1 MNDTTSSSEP
11 TGPESPPPHSGT
23 AGGGPSGPSGRRP
36 RRWSRRGWVWLV
48 VVLVIGVAV
57 VLIAER
63 HHPKAAPGNASTRPG
78 GPGASRAQPVTAAT
92 ASTHDVPIYLIGL
105 GTVTPTDSV
114 TVRSRV
120 DGQLLRVL
128 FKEGQ
133 LVKAGALLAE
143 LDPRPFQ
150 VQLEQARG
158 QLARDEALLANARV
172 DLRRYQTLF
181 AQDSIAKQTLDT
193 QAALVRQYEA
203 AVKIDQGAVDSARL
217 NLVYTRILSP
227 VTGRVGLRL
236 VDPGNIVHAADTTG
250 IVLVNAMQP
259 INVLFSVPEDRVP
272 DIMARLE
279 AGSTLKAEAYDRT
292 RQKLLATGTLLTIDN
307 QIDPTTGTVRL
318 KASFPNEGYRLFPQ
332 QFVNAQLLLDTLRG
346 ATLVPTAAIQYGVK
360 GTFVYV
366 VNANKTVSVRP
377 VTTGPTY
384 EELTVISRGV
394 EPGEQVVTEGTDKL
408 TDGAPVTLPGHPP
421 APQPGI
427 GGSGAVDGG
436 PGGARP
442 DGGR

>member
-1 MNDTTSSSEP
+1 MNTTPSSEP
-11 TGPESPPPHSGT
+11 TPGT
-23 AGGGPSGPSGRRP
+23 AGGGPSGPPGPPPKPRRRRQWRGLVLLGLLVIVAAAVLTSKGRRD
-36 RRWSRRGWVWLV
+36 
-48 VVLVIGVAV
+48 
-57 VLIAER
+57 
-63 HHPKAAPGNASTRPG
+63 HASPDHAGARQG
-78 GPGASRAQPVTAAT
+78 GPGAARGAPRAQQVVTAT
-92 ASTHDVPIYLIGL
+92 ASTHDVPVHLIGL

-133 LVKAGALLAE
+133 LVKAGDLLAVI
-143 LDPRPFQ
+143 DPRPYQ

-158 QLARDEALLANARV
+158 QYARDEALLANARV

-181 AQDSIAKQTLDT
+181 AQDSVARQTLDT

-203 AVKIDQGAVDSARL
+203 AVKSDQGAIDAAKL

-236 VDPGNIVHAADTTG
+236 VDPGNIVHATDTTG
-250 IVLVNAMQP
+250 IVVVNALQP
-259 INVLFSVPEDRVP
+259 ITVVFSVPEDRVP
-272 DIMARLE
+272 DILTRLE
-279 AGSTLKAEAYDRT
+279 AGRTLKVEAYDRT
-292 RQKLLATGTLLTIDN
+292 RQKLLANGTLLTLDN
-307 QIDPTTGTVRL
+307 QIDPTTGTVKL
-318 KASFPNEGYRLFPQ
+318 KASFPNLDYRLFPQ
-332 QFVNAQLLLDTLRG
+332 QFVNAQLLLDTLRD
-346 ATLVPTAAIQYGVK
+346 ATLVPTAAIQYGVQ

-384 EELTVISRGV
+384 EDSTVVSRGV
-394 EPGEQVVTEGTDKL
+394 EPGQQVVTEGTDKL
-408 TDGAPVTLPGHPP
+408 TDGASVTLMGPPTSHAPGV
-421 APQPGI
+421 

-436 PGGARP
+436 SSETRP
-442 DGGR
+442 DGGM